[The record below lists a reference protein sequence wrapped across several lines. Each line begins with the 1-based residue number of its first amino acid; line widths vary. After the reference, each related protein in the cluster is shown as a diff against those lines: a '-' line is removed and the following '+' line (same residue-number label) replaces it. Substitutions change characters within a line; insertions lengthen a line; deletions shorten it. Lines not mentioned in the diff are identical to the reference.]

1 MEVLIR
7 NERAEDT
14 RAVEEVTREAFW
26 NLYVPGCSEH
36 YIAHTL
42 RKHRDFIAELDYVAL
57 VAGRVVGN
65 IMYTRAGLANDAG
78 ESLDIASFGPLSVH
92 PEFQRMGIGSRLI
105 RHSLPAAQR
114 LGFGVVAIYGDPHNY
129 CKHGFRNG
137 KDLGISD
144 SNGDYPHGLLALE
157 LAPGVLTGRQWRL
170 QISPAY
176 ECSESEVEAFDR
188 EFPPKEKGYRT
199 SQEIFAIAVRS
210 FLR

>member
-7 NERAEDT
+7 NEREEET

-36 YIAHTL
+36 YIVHTL
-42 RKHRDFIAELDYVAL
+42 RQHKDFIRELDYVAL
-57 VAGRVVGN
+57 VSGRIVGS
-65 IMYTRAGLANDAG
+65 IMYTRARLANDAG
-78 ESLDIASFGPLSVH
+78 ESLAIASFGPLSVH
-92 PEFQRMGIGSRLI
+92 PEFQRLGIGSGLI
-105 RHSLPAAQR
+105 RHSLPVAR
-114 LGFGVVAIYGDPHNY
+114 GLGFGVVAIYGDPHNY

-144 SNGDYPHGLLALE
+144 GNGDHPHGLLALE
-157 LAPGVLTGRQWRL
+157 LAPGLLAGQHWRL

-176 ECSESEVEAFDR
+176 ECSESAVEAFDSG
-188 EFPPKEKGYRT
+188 FPPKEKRYQY
-199 SQEIFAIAVRS
+199 SQDIFSIAVRS